1 MTARDWHA
9 DRDAVFERDAYTCRH
24 CDAVGGDDE
33 PTTLRPYPIGDVPLE
48 GEVHE
53 SALVTVC
60 EDCFGT
66 LESAPSTDGVESAEL
81 FELVREITGLQGA
94 TISDVAAFASLA
106 TSLPATLESALDE
119 ETETAVDDTVSEY
132 RRARRDVL
140 LALAI
145 VDARLERL
153 AALEP
158 TVGPEVRS
166 SLEAFAET
174 ARDLQSTLRE
184 VVALGETVAAA
195 LERCQGCFDG
205 TRADGIRASAG
216 VTCPTCGLTVRETD
230 DWRDEDGTLAFDQLF
245 AAINETLQGA
255 SETTETLT
263 DRTMAL
269 AEQLTTAQ

>member
-33 PTTLRPYPIGDVPLE
+33 PTTLRPSPVGDVPLE

-60 EDCFGT
+60 DDCFGT
-66 LESAPSTDGVESAEL
+66 LESDPSTDAVESDEL
-81 FELVREITGLQGA
+81 FELVRETTGLQGA

-119 ETETAVDDTVSEY
+119 ETDTDIDDSVSEY

-140 LALAI
+140 LAIAI

-153 AALEP
+153 AALQS
-158 TVGPEVRS
+158 TVGPEIRV

-174 ARDLQSTLRE
+174 ATELQSTLRE

-205 TRADGIRASAG
+205 VRASAG
-216 VTCPTCGLTVRETD
+216 ATCATCGLTVRETA
-230 DWRDEDGTLAFDQLF
+230 DWRDGDGTLAFDRLF
-245 AAINETLQGA
+245 ATINETLQGA

-269 AEQLTTAQ
+269 AEQLTAQ